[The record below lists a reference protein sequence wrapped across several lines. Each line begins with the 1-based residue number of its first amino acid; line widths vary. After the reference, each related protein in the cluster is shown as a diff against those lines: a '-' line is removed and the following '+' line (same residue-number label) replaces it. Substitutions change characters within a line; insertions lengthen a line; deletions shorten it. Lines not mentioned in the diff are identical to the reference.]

1 MKYIIERSPTPSTR
15 AREIIFS
22 NTGKNVLKEDNGK
35 PYLEDRSQFI
45 SISHSKDAVLVGFN
59 ETPIGVDIEVLR
71 EFDKRLIDRF
81 FSDAEKNFIKDDTDF
96 FRIWTVKEAYLKL
109 TGEGLKNLKFN
120 TVFDGKIMIE
130 GYDILSFIN
139 DGCVASIV
147 TKK

>member
-1 MKYIIERSPTPSTR
+1 MKYIIERSPSPSER
-15 AREIIFS
+15 AREIIYS
-22 NTGKNVLKEDNGK
+22 VTGKSVLKENNGK